1 MSCQFCFV
9 YQRILRYV
17 AEKTNRKRKL
27 EQSEAEW
34 EKLKLQN
41 KELQMKRR
49 LIINNSEKEIL
60 SLETSLKRWRKLFMS
75 ETE

>member
-17 AEKTNRKRKL
+17 LEKMNRKRKL
-27 EQSEAEW
+27 EQSEKEW

-41 KELQMKRR
+41 KELQVKRKV
-49 LIINNSEKEIL
+49 LINTSQKEIL
-60 SLETSLKRWRKLFMS
+60 SLETSLKR
-75 ETE
+75 

>member
-60 SLETSLKRWRKLFMS
+60 SLETSLKRWRKLFLS